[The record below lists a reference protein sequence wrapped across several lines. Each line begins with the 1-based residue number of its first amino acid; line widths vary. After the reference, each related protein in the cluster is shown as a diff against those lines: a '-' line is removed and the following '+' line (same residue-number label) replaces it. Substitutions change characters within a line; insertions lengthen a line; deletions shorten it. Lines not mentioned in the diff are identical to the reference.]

1 VPGIAAIENDSHL
14 LHGCLECRLTAIV
27 VLRIQELIEETV
39 KDRSGIVEEQ
49 SLRSSNKLTSSIVR
63 QDDQITSNSRHR
75 SWVAEIEEQFVAIKQ
90 NKLTASNNQVK

>member
-1 VPGIAAIENDSHL
+1 M
-14 LHGCLECRLTAIV
+14 ECRLMAIV

-39 KDRSGIVEEQ
+39 EDRSGIVEEQ

-75 SWVAEIEEQFVAIKQ
+75 PGVVEIEEQFVGIKQ
-90 NKLTASNNQVK
+90 NKPTASNNQVK